1 MFHCSDMAVLVST
14 ATIMT
19 VPVSVRVPVPIPEYL
34 NKKVD
39 IVYDHDLQVRLM
51 TLT

>member
-1 MFHCSDMAVLVST
+1 MAVIFSM

-19 VPVSVRVPVPIPEYL
+19 IPVSVRVPVPIPESL

-39 IVYDHDLQVRLM
+39 MVYDHNLQVQLM
-51 TLT
+51 TST